1 MRDYAEVEAGLDEII
16 GTGGKYFNTLNFKRD
31 ALTFVENPRGDS
43 VRCGKKGNWIVPNM
57 PALSSASLRKAAA
70 KADWFSV
77 SGNKIKTPY
86 YSADLND
93 DGSFASLFDKKRSRE
108 WVKGEFNKLKI
119 FDDRPG
125 NYDAWDILPNY
136 REKEINTELA
146 EKLDTSKEKIID
158 ALNSTRVPLSL
169 TAEYDSEGNP
179 QLDVPTDDIQDEISE
194 RLSLEQA
201 VKSLCETDR
210 KIIQLRYY
218 RSKTQT
224 QTAKI
229 LSMTQVQISRQEKKI
244 LTAIRD
250 KMSV

>member
-1 MRDYAEVEAGLDEII
+1 MLSVLRGENNTEKITALYKKMLLNQFHDILPGSHIHPVYEDAMRDYAEVEAGLDEII

-146 EKLDTSKEKIID
+146 EKLEFLGATGEC
-158 ALNSTRVPLSL
+158 
-169 TAEYDSEGNP
+169 AEFTVTHKTENP
-179 QLDVPTDDIQDEISE
+179 PGAE
-194 RLSLEQA
+194 
-201 VKSLCETDR
+201 
-210 KIIQLRYY
+210 
-218 RSKTQT
+218 
-224 QTAKI
+224 
-229 LSMTQVQISRQEKKI
+229 
-244 LTAIRD
+244 
-250 KMSV
+250 